1 MTENEMIKVLLLGD
15 VTKILNLEEEKMKS
29 NSDLCI
35 LLCSSKDL
43 DAFIKNAISKDLETP
58 EIKLISAKLL
68 ECVKKSLKEE

>member
-1 MTENEMIKVLLLGD
+1 
-15 VTKILNLEEEKMKS
+15 MKS

-43 DAFIKNAISKDLETP
+43 DAFIENAISKGMETP

-68 ECVKKSLKEE
+68 ECIKKCLKEEE